1 MRGQRIETPTTE
13 YVTVAQGPDGYT
25 NEAMTLKGLLL
36 RELSEGHTEA
46 SLAKAIGI
54 PQKTIDC
61 ILAGVLPEDTD
72 VWKKSAIYF
81 RMDMDFL
88 RYGELKDSVSHGEF
102 LSAKPTTEVDP
113 FRPIPM
119 ISWKRIAQM
128 TNNGAPA
135 EANQIEGMIETDVH
149 GEHIFAVRVQDDS
162 MEPLFHPEEIVF
174 VNPDLHVERDQYA
187 IVIDQDSQEATIRQ
201 IREVGEDILLH
212 TLNPKYHDTPFMK
225 QHRIVGRV
233 VRLRMNL

>member
-1 MRGQRIETPTTE
+1 
-13 YVTVAQGPDGYT
+13 
-25 NEAMTLKGLLL
+25 MTLKGLLL

-46 SLAKAIGI
+46 SLAKALGL
-54 PQKTIDC
+54 PKQTVDS
-61 ILAGVLPEDTD
+61 ILAGLLPEDTD

-88 RYGELKDSVSHGEF
+88 RFGELKDSVSHGEL
-102 LSAKPTTEVDP
+102 LSTKPTTEVDP
-113 FRPIPM
+113 FRPVPL

-128 TNNGAPA
+128 THKWIPTD
-135 EANQIEGMIETDVH
+135 ANQPEGMVETDVH

-174 VNPDLHVERDQYA
+174 VNPDLHSDQDQYVV
-187 IVIDQDSQEATIRQ
+187 VIDRDAQEAMIRQ
-201 IREVGEDILLH
+201 IKKAAEEIVLH
-212 TLNPKYHDTPFMK
+212 TLNPKYHDAPLMK
-225 QHRIVGRV
+225 KHRIVGRV